1 MAFFSEPPSWLK
13 RFSFPWFRPL
23 GDYRNRRW
31 IVPIIASFILVIVA
45 ISQPVFIL
53 LISGF
58 NHGQSTRTQRIWM
71 LGWLIANGVS
81 VVGLVFSE
89 KVYLKRPTDLK
100 FSSLWRSLVL
110 SWKFLVLGLLVFPAV
125 EVFAIG
131 GFVTVGKMLQAENY
145 QPCST

>member
-13 RFSFPWFRPL
+13 RLSFPWFRPL

-31 IVPIIASFILVIVA
+31 IVPIIASIILIIA
-45 ISQPVFIL
+45 TISQPVFIL

-58 NHGQSTRTQRIWM
+58 NRGQSSQTQRIWM

-81 VVGLVFSE
+81 VVSLVFSE
-89 KVYLKRPTDLK
+89 NVYPKFPTDLK

-110 SWKFLVLGLLVFPAV
+110 SWKFLVLGFLVFSV
-125 EVFAIG
+125 IVFAIG